1 MKVSQIKEL
10 LSAYSDDD
18 ELMIAW
24 NDREGFEYVLDKPLP
39 KEIWERAVTKFAH
52 HDLQDFN
59 EECHYLVALAKD
71 ELEVSE

>member
-24 NDREGFEYVLDKPLP
+24 NDRQGFEYVLDKPLP
-39 KEIWERAVTKFAH
+39 QEIWEEAVTSF
-52 HDLQDFN
+52 DRSDMQDFN
-59 EECHYLVALAKD
+59 DECHYLVVTAKD
-71 ELEVSE
+71 KLQGDK

>member
-24 NDREGFEYVLDKPLP
+24 NDIQGFEYVLDKPLP
-39 KEIWERAVTKFAH
+39 KEIWEQAVASF
-52 HDLQDFN
+52 DRSDMQDFN
-59 EECHYLVALAKD
+59 DECHSLVVVAKD
-71 ELEVSE
+71 KVLENQ